1 MKPRFKYL
9 ILFLFLLV
17 FFITPFSK
25 SYTFKNPS
33 EQAKLALVSSKDREE
48 KSDNDENSEDSNVF
62 EFIKGKDNVRD
73 FFYDGSALLYGG
85 IVLIGIS
92 ILGIFKTLKPKKQ
105 KRNFAR
111 KRKINNPENDIRR

>member
-1 MKPRFKYL
+1 M
-9 ILFLFLLV
+9 V
-17 FFITPFSK
+17 PFSK
-25 SYTFKNPS
+25 SYTFKNPN
-33 EQAKLALVSSKDREE
+33 EPTKLALISSKDREE
-48 KSDNDENSEDSNVF
+48 KSDNDENLEDSNVF

-92 ILGIFKTLKPKKQ
+92 ILGIFKTLMPKKQ

>member
-17 FFITPFSK
+17 FFMAPFSK

-33 EQAKLALVSSKDREE
+33 EQAKLALISSKDREE

-111 KRKINNPENDIRR
+111 KRKINNSENDIRR

>member
-1 MKPRFKYL
+1 M
-9 ILFLFLLV
+9 V
-17 FFITPFSK
+17 PFSK

-33 EQAKLALVSSKDREE
+33 EQAKLALISSKDREE
-48 KSDNDENSEDSNVF
+48 KSDNDVNSEDSNVF

-73 FFYDGSALLYGG
+73 FFFFFSALLYGG

-92 ILGIFKTLKPKKQ
+92 VLGIFKTLKPKKQ

-111 KRKINNPENDIRR
+111 KRKTNNPENDIRR